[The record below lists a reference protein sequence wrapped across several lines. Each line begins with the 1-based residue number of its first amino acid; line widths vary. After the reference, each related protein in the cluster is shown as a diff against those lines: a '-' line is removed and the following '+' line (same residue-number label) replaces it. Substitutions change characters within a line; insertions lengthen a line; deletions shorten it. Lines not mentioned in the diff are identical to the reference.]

1 MGFFDIFKSK
11 EEQTKEELPEND
23 LEIALRMASSEAAYR
38 PEFYN
43 KLLSEKVFIITDE
56 SSLDN
61 GAQTL
66 EQGSQVSILKLKDG
80 RIPVFTAK
88 ERIFDKEVI
97 KEKVTYL
104 AMKGED
110 LFNLAKGASF
120 ILNPYSDYGK
130 ELLPAEVEHLL
141 NGTILE
147 GRHEKI
153 TISKTTDVLIGQPV
167 NYPTQIVNSLIKLFE
182 DRPAVKAAYLGWIHD
197 ASSPQPPHLII
208 GLDITDGNPE
218 NIVNECGFI
227 ANQHLEPEEIIDFIR
242 IGNSG
247 VSDYFVN
254 DTQPF
259 FKR

>member
-1 MGFFDIFKSK
+1 MGIFDIFKSK
-11 EEQTKEELPEND
+11 DEQPKEQLPEND
-23 LEIALRMASSEAAYR
+23 LEIALRRSSSEAAYR

-43 KLLSEKVFIITDE
+43 KLLSENVFILTDG

-66 EQGSQVSILKLKDG
+66 EQGSQVSILKLTDG

-88 ERIFDKEVI
+88 ERIFDKNVI

-130 ELLPAEVEHLL
+130 ELFPAEVERLL

-147 GRHEKI
+147 GRHEQI
-153 TISKTTDVLIGQPV
+153 TITKNTDVLIGQPA
-167 NYPTQIVNSLIKLFE
+167 NYPTEIVNSLTKLFE

-197 ASSPQPPHLII
+197 PSSPQPPHLII
-208 GLDITDGNPE
+208 GLDMTDENAE
-218 NIVNECGFI
+218 NIINECGFI
-227 ANQHLEPEEIIDFIR
+227 ANQYLEPEEIIDFIK
-242 IGNSG
+242 IGKSG
-247 VSDYFVN
+247 LSDYFVN